1 MQTLERAKLIVRAQ
15 ISDLLDKLEDGRKTR
30 QLAVEEARDNIA
42 EIKSLIVN
50 AVANLKLIER
60 QIEETNAEAEQ
71 WEQRAELALRKSQED
86 LARRAL
92 ARKNELAQKAERYR
106 EELAAQQ
113 NTIDALK
120 SSLGLL
126 ESKLGEMR
134 FDAARLDVQEQL
146 SRQAAL
152 ESTSASHHFIGDS
165 AFDAYDRM
173 VEQVRDLE
181 AHAEAYDELTQGD
194 KLEQEFHELE
204 RANTVDKDLEALK
217 SKIATGE

>member
-71 WEQRAELALRKSQED
+71 WKQRAELALRKSQED

-113 NTIDALK
+113 STIDALK

-152 ESTSASHHFIGDS
+152 ESTSASHHFIGGS

-194 KLEQEFHELE
+194 KLEQEFHGLE